1 MRVETACNRH
11 KDFHADLQETLRI
24 PFELLSEGDLAAI
37 KAVKPQ
43 LLMALQEGTLL
54 PQEKESIETNTGE
67 DS

>member
-1 MRVETACNRH
+1 M
-11 KDFHADLQETLRI
+11 

-43 LLMALQEGTLL
+43 LLKALQEGTLL